1 MTNSVAILNN
11 ERFLDKRGSFFLSY
25 FRSGLHA
32 IPAPLGHSQGA
43 DCGAPASWHACMHDG
58 PVHRPH
64 LPPFG
69 PCTAR
74 SCQTMHRARERLLHG
89 MHAWHIEFWM
99 LTSRMLHVHVSRLP
113 SLIKWGFMFHAF
125 VHTFL
130 PHVPPPHAGG
140 WGFSQMASASP
151 LGKSIIG
158 GIHAAQYFRS
168 ESWLSFENS
177 PLFARLS
184 VEGPQCCCT
193 RAWV

>member
-11 ERFLDKRGSFFLSY
+11 ERFLDKRGSFFLTY
-25 FRSGLHA
+25 FGSGLHA

-89 MHAWHIEFWM
+89 MHAWRIEFWM

-113 SLIKWGFMFHAF
+113 SLIKWGASCSMHLFTQFSLTCHPLMQA
-125 VHTFL
+125 
-130 PHVPPPHAGG
+130 AG
-140 WGFSQMASASP
+140 ASP
-151 LGKSIIG
+151 RWPALARWASPSSGAYMRHSTFAVSLGCHFKPP
-158 GIHAAQYFRS
+158 
-168 ESWLSFENS
+168 LSR
-177 PLFARLS
+177 PYL
-184 VEGPQCCCT
+184 
-193 RAWV
+193 